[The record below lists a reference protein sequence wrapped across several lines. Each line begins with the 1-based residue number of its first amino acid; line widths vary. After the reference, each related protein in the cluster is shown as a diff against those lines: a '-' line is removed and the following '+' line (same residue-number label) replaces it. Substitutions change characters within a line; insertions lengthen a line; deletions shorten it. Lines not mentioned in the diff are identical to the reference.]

1 MAFLKALALL
11 SAVSCRRECGSRRGI
26 PIEVTSVPTVLAA
39 LRSCPTVSDPA
50 SSVSPV
56 DSLTPR
62 QRDLLDF
69 ERGWSWHYQGSKET
83 AVRDLFGVS
92 LTRYLQELNALLDEP
107 AAYVA
112 EPALVKRLRRLR
124 DSRRR
129 QRTG

>member
-1 MAFLKALALL
+1 MTRLSDLA
-11 SAVSCRRECGSRRGI
+11 S
-26 PIEVTSVPTVLAA
+26 TVPVM
-39 LRSCPTVSDPA
+39 
-50 SSVSPV
+50 
-56 DSLTPR
+56 DSLTDR

-69 ERGWSWHYQGSKET
+69 ERGWTWHYQGSKET
-83 AVRDLFGVS
+83 AVRDLFGIS

-124 DSRRR
+124 DTRRR